1 MREQALHY
9 TRYGLS
15 CPVCTVRLRWIG
27 DSPQNPVG
35 NPPKSTV
42 EIRVE
47 IYLYS
52 SHFPLT
58 CASYLYN

>member
-1 MREQALHY
+1 ML
-9 TRYGLS
+9 YGGL
-15 CPVCTVRLRWIG
+15 VANTFYFGGFDNINTVRLRWIG

-47 IYLYS
+47 IYL
-52 SHFPLT
+52 
-58 CASYLYN
+58 